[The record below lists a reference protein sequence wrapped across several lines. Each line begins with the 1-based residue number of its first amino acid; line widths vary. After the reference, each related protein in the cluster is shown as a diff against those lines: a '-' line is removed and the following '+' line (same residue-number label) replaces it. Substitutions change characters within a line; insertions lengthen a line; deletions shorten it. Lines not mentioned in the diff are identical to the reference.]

1 MNISLFFQ
9 ILFFNPQICRD
20 ECEILEYD
28 LCQREL
34 AIARTQ
40 PMIHHQLVLPDC
52 HELPVISTTASYN
65 CVRLG
70 MPSVSGQQLIKP
82 HSCYKEDGHDYR
94 YDPSDEEKV
103 KPTYLDF
110 SVSLFLPFQGHCE
123 CD

>member
-1 MNISLFFQ
+1 MFL
-9 ILFFNPQICRD
+9 QICRD

-82 HSCYKEDGHDYR
+82 HSCYKEDGTDYR
-94 YDPSDEEKV
+94 YGGSRTKLSTPLHEVKRSSLRYVSMFRRFLVQSSSYNTNEEN
-103 KPTYLDF
+103 
-110 SVSLFLPFQGHCE
+110 
-123 CD
+123 